1 MNCMEDDIRFD
12 IISSPTRGM
21 IEVGGAVGATSF
33 TLFDVSSGRVAYKH
47 REIGSSLDDFK

>member
-1 MNCMEDDIRFD
+1 MEDDIRFD
-12 IISSPTRGM
+12 IISGPTRGM